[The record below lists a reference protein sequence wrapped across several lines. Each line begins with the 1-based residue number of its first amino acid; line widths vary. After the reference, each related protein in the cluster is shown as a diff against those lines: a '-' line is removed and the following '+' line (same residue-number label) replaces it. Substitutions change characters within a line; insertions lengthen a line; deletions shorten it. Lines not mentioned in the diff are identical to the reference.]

1 MATSIYD
8 SGTVT
13 LVDGTELYATPL
25 KLKYLREFMAKFEDV
40 KQSTDDAM
48 AIGHLVECA
57 LIAMKQYCPRIK
69 TIDQLEDAI
78 DLPGIYSVIDYAAGI
93 KLNEKKQEPVVK
105 QATSEGMT
113 WDSLDLA
120 KLESEA
126 FLVGIWKDYED
137 LESSLSMPEL
147 LATLNSKRDAEYQ
160 ERKFLAAIQGVDLE
174 KQSGQKDAWEEMK
187 ARVFSR
193 GKAKDPNDVTA
204 LQGMNAQKAGFGI
217 GMGLD
222 YVDLTKK

>member
-1 MATSIYD
+1 MATTIYD
-8 SGTVT
+8 SGTIR

-25 KLKYLREFMAKFEDV
+25 KIKYLREFMAKFEDV
-40 KQSTDDAM
+40 KNSDTDAL
-48 AIGHLVECA
+48 AIERLVECA
-57 LIAMKQYCPRIK
+57 LVAMKQYNPTIK
-69 TIDQLEDAI
+69 TVDQLEDSVN
-78 DLPGIYSVIDYAAGI
+78 LPGIYLIIDYAAGI
-93 KLNEKKQEPVVK
+93 KLNEKKEEPVVK
-105 QATSEGMT
+105 QATSGGMT

-120 KLESEA
+120 KLEAEA
-126 FLVGIWKDYED
+126 FLLGIWKDYED

-147 LATLNSKRDAEYQ
+147 LATLNSKRDSEYQ
-160 ERKFLAAIQGVDLE
+160 DRKFQAAIQGVDLD

-193 GKAKDPNDVTA
+193 GKTSNPNDVTA

-222 YVDLTKK
+222 YTDLTKK